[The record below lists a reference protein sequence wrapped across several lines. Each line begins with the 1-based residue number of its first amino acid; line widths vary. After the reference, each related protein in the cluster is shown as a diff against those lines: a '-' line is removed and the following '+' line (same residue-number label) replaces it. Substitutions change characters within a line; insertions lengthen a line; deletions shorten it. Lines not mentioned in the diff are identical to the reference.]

1 MELIKQNTQS
11 QIIKSLFVIFLGS
24 IILTISAKIK
34 VPFYPV
40 PMTMQTFVVVLIG
53 VTLGWKLGLATV
65 FAYLFE
71 GAIGIPVFAGTP
83 EKGLGVAYLMGPT
96 GGYLFGFLVATYV
109 AGSFKYDNCFDS
121 QKFKLA
127 KENLPF
133 FLALRSAITLP
144 YKNVIKLIFS
154 VSFIYIFGLLWLGF
168 LIGWDKPIFQLGA
181 YPFLLAELFKMLIL
195 AYIAGFFYKVK
206 KII

>member
-34 VPFYPV
+34 VPFYPI
-40 PMTMQTFVVVLIG
+40 PMTMQTLVVVLIG

-144 YKNVIKLIFS
+144 YKNIIKLIFS

-181 YPFLLAELFKMLIL
+181 YPFLLAELFKILIL

>member
-1 MELIKQNTQS
+1 MEVVKSQNLRILKYA
-11 QIIKSLFVIFLGS
+11 IIIFLGS
-24 IILTISAKIK
+24 ILLAVSSKIK

-53 VTLGWKLGLATV
+53 ITLGWKLGLATV

-71 GAIGIPVFAGTP
+71 GIIGLPVFAGTP
-83 EKGLGVAYLMGPT
+83 EKGIGFAYFMGPT
-96 GGYLFGFLVATYV
+96 GGYLFGFLVATFV
-109 AGSFKYDNCFDS
+109 AGYFKYENCFDS
-121 QKFKLA
+121 NKFKSA

-144 YKNVIKLIFS
+144 YKNFIKLIFA
-154 VSFIYIFGLLWLGF
+154 VSFIYMFGLLWLGF

-195 AYIAGFFYKVK
+195 AYVAGFFYKIK